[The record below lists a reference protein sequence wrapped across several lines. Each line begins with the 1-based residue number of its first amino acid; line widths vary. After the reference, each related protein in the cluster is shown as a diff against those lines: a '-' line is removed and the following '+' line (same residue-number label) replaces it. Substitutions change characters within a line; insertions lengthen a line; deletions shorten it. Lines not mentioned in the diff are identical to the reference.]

1 MFALEH
7 PILPNIPRRPIAST
21 RAPVLHL
28 LVKQKLIFE
37 FISVVNCRDT
47 ELTWCVRTTHGLTDA
62 IAPG

>member
-37 FISVVNCRDT
+37 FISVVQIAET
-47 ELTWCVRTTHGLTDA
+47 QSLHGV
-62 IAPG
+62 